1 MLEGG
6 ALPQFTLN
14 PLTSLE
20 GIFGGLLSGF
30 IRSAR
35 SAVDGTLRGYLFGT
49 YDVAAR
55 GGRGHFTATPGLA
68 SLNHVLA
75 AAGGALLL
83 AVILY
88 SALRSAAD
96 PGAARHQLQQV
107 LPRALAAVALATASL
122 PLLQQLI
129 DLNNA
134 LCAVVVGGARMDLA
148 DLPWSSPLSSG
159 AVAGA
164 ANDIFL
170 LLFAAAVVL
179 AVVILAL
186 SYVVR
191 YTLLAVLCASAPLA
205 AYCTVL
211 PETRGFARQWGR
223 LLVVALF
230 MQFVQLLVLRVAV
243 DLAFAKGHGLAG
255 MLYALSS
262 LYLMLRVPGA
272 LNVAAHYESS
282 AEAAARRWGR
292 AVRRVA
298 AGDL

>member
-1 MLEGG
+1 MLEGV

-14 PLTSLE
+14 PVTSLE
-20 GIFGGLLSGF
+20 GVFSGLLSGF
-30 IRSAR
+30 VQGAR
-35 SAVDGTLRGYLFGT
+35 GAVDGTLRGYLFGT
-49 YDVAAR
+49 YDVAAQ
-55 GGRGHFTATPGLA
+55 GGHGPFTATPGLA
-68 SLNHVLA
+68 TLNHLLA
-75 AAGGALLL
+75 AAGGALLVAL
-83 AVILY
+83 LLY
-88 SALRSAAD
+88 SSLRSTAD
-96 PGAARHQLQQV
+96 PGAGRHQLQSV
-107 LPRALAAVALATASL
+107 LPRALVAAALATASL

-134 LCAVVVGGARMDLA
+134 LCQVVVGGAELNAA
-148 DLPWSSPLSSG
+148 DLPWSSPLSAGDS
-159 AVAGA
+159 GA

-170 LLFAAAVVL
+170 LLFSGAVVV

-191 YTLLAVLCASAPLA
+191 YTLLAVLCACAPLA

-223 LLVVALF
+223 LLVVSLF
-230 MQFVQLLVLRVAV
+230 MQFVQLMVLRVAV
-243 DLAFAKGHGLAG
+243 DLAFARGHGLAG
-255 MLYALSS
+255 MLYALAS

-298 AGDL
+298 AGEL